1 MTVILRR
8 LHNPRELVMARHVTL
23 ALLALLLHGHASAQT
38 VGAAVGGIVADED
51 GARLPG
57 ATITITNS
65 SNGRTQI
72 LVSGEHGEYRAVALQ
87 PAPYR
92 IAAELTG
99 FAHAEQEVTLAVG
112 SDTSLDF
119 HLAVA
124 GIRESITVGVHAV
137 ARRRPIAAFVGRHP

>member
-8 LHNPRELVMARHVTL
+8 LHNPRELVMARHFTL
-23 ALLALLLHGHASAQT
+23 ALLLALLLHGHASAQT
-38 VGAAVGGIVADED
+38 VGAAVGGIVSDEG
-51 GARLPG
+51 GARLAG

-92 IAAELTG
+92 IAAELSG
-99 FAHAEQEVTLAVG
+99 FARAEKGVTLTVG
-112 SDTSLDF
+112 SDAVLDF
-119 HLAVA
+119 HLALA
-124 GIRESITVGVHAV
+124 GIRESITV
-137 ARRRPIAAFVGRHP
+137 AAPRLSFDV